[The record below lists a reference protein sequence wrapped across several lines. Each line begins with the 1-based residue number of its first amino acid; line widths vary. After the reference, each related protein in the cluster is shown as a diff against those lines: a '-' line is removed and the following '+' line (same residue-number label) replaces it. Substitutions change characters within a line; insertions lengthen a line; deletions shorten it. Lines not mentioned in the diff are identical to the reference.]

1 LEKKR
6 CPACQI
12 DTKQRLSPIV
22 QQDNRAFFSAEP
34 PAAERGNFGY
44 SAAVE
49 ATAV

>member
-12 DTKQRLSPIV
+12 DIKQCLSPIV
-22 QQDNRAFFSAEP
+22 QQNDRAFFSTEP
-34 PAAERGNFGY
+34 PAAERGYFGY

-49 ATAV
+49 AAAV